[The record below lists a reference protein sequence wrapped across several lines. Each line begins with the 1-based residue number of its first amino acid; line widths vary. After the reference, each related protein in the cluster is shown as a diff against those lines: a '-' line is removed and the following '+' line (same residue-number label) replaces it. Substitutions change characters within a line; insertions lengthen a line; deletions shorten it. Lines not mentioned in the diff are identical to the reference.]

1 VYKEDFGL
9 KPIILASASPR
20 RRDILAQVGAK
31 FTVMASEMDEN
42 ITAPSPAE
50 FVKSLSLGKAS
61 EIAGKTTGE
70 AIIMGADT
78 VVVFDDQIL
87 GKPKDK
93 ADAFKML
100 RSISGRKHS
109 VFTGVT
115 VLVREADATIKSKT
129 FAVETEVNIA
139 ELSDEEIEA
148 YIATGEPMDKAGAY
162 AIQGIFAPYVESI
175 NGDYYNI
182 VGFPIAAIVK
192 ACKELGENIL

>member
-1 VYKEDFGL
+1 MYKEDFGL